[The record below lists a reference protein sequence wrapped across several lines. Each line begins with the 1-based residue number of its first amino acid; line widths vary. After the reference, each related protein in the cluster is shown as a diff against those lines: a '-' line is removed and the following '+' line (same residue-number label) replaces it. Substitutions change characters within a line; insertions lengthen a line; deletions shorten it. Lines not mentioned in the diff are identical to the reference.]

1 MFNLKKNIFNT
12 MFSSSNFN
20 SLTSDKCSYV
30 CMGGGNKSLSY
41 KGLCRNFNINNMTI
55 SSSFRYNYL

>member
-1 MFNLKKNIFNT
+1 MFYKNYLQKNTIFY
-12 MFSSSNFN
+12 SSKFN
-20 SLTSDKCSYV
+20 SLTA
-30 CMGGGNKSLSY
+30 NKSSCFVVGGAVKTLSY